1 MFSRVGGG
9 EHVNTGARERRRG
22 LLEWRGCR
30 GGEGRTLLFSHHGS
44 ENEHVSE
51 GGVWEGA
58 PASQASLRHP
68 PPDGSVEERRPTCRW
83 KEADV
88 FFFHQMSGGHHQG
101 ENQR

>member
-30 GGEGRTLLFSHHGS
+30 GGKGRTRLFSHRSS

-51 GGVWEGA
+51 GGFWEGA
-58 PASQASLRHP
+58 PASQASLLHP
-68 PPDGSVEERRPTCRW
+68 PPDGSVEERQSTCRW
-83 KEADV
+83 KEEDV
-88 FFFHQMSGGHHQG
+88 FFFHQMSRGHHQG